1 LPRRTLALSA
11 KDGRCAYGADGTS
24 AGTTRCARM
33 GEPTFT
39 ILFAEDDA
47 AVRESTAAIL
57 AARGFRLLVA
67 KDGAEALR
75 LLSKNP
81 VDVLFTDVVMPDLN
95 GIELAREA
103 QRLRPN
109 IKVLLMTAYYSRAS
123 EAERVGTLLFK
134 PLRGAE
140 LEAELGKLLAA

>member
-1 LPRRTLALSA
+1 
-11 KDGRCAYGADGTS
+11 
-24 AGTTRCARM
+24 M

-75 LLSKNP
+75 LLSENP

-109 IKVLLMTAYYSRAS
+109 IKVLLMTAYYSRAE
-123 EAERVGTLLFK
+123 EAARVGRLLFK

-140 LEAELGKLLAA
+140 IEAELGKLLGA